1 MKMTARRQ
9 RLAWVGALLV
19 AVALAVVLGSMAF
32 RENLMYFHTPSDIAA
47 GEAPGS
53 SSFRLGGLV
62 ARDSVE
68 RDPDSLKVAFRIAD
82 CNNEVQVEYSGIL
95 PDLFREGQGIVTTGY
110 LDDQQ
115 RFIASQVLAKHDEN
129 YMPPALAEALDDG
142 TGHSCDPFKPVR
154 AANAS

>member
-82 CNNEVQVEYSGIL
+82 
-95 PDLFREGQGIVTTGY
+95 
-110 LDDQQ
+110 
-115 RFIASQVLAKHDEN
+115 
-129 YMPPALAEALDDG
+129 
-142 TGHSCDPFKPVR
+142 
-154 AANAS
+154 